1 VPKSRIAAALPLAV
15 PQWPASDTEQTL
27 HEACGASVAARE
39 GRGCEA
45 ADGRC
50 VGCDEVPLE
59 LELKAERLV
68 QDKVHAW

>member
-1 VPKSRIAAALPLAV
+1 M
-15 PQWPASDTEQTL
+15 
-27 HEACGASVAARE
+27 AARE

-50 VGCDEVPLE
+50 VGCDEVPRE